1 MDIVETLLP
10 GVGRRYEFTLA
21 DGRRMCIVSTRDDA
35 YTVSSY
41 ESDDPDVGRT
51 LFRLDED
58 EAVTMAEILG
68 APRIAVKL
76 ADLSRE
82 VPGLASEQIEIAS
95 GSPYDGKTLGD
106 TQARTRTGSSVVA
119 LVRDDQVIASPLP
132 SQGLQAGDVLVV
144 IGTADGIA
152 KIRTL
157 LEAP

>member
-10 GVGRRYEFTLA
+10 GVGRRYEFTLS
-21 DGRRMCIVSTRDDA
+21 DGHRLCLVSTRDDH
-35 YTVSSY
+35 YTVSTY
-41 ESDDPDVGRT
+41 DSDDPDVGRT

-68 APRIAVKL
+68 APRIAVRL

-95 GSPYDGKTLGD
+95 ASPYDGKTLGD

-132 SQGLQAGDVLVV
+132 SQGLRAGDVLVV

-157 LEAP
+157 LGAP

>member
-1 MDIVETLLP
+1 MDVIETLLP
-10 GVGRRYEFTLA
+10 GVGRRYEFTTS
-21 DGRRMCIVSTRDDA
+21 DGHRLCVVSTRDDH
-35 YTVSSY
+35 YTVSTY
-41 ESDDPDVGRT
+41 DSDDPDVGRT

-82 VPGLASEQIEIAS
+82 VPGLASEQIEIAA
-95 GSPYDGKTLGD
+95 GSRYEGKTLGD

-132 SQGLQAGDVLVV
+132 AQDLESGDVLVV
-144 IGTADGIA
+144 IGTSEGIA

-157 LEAP
+157 LGAL

>member
-1 MDIVETLLP
+1 MDVVETLLP
-10 GVGRRYEFTLA
+10 GVGRRYEFALD
-21 DGRRMCIVSTRDDA
+21 DGHRLCIVSTRDDH
-35 YTVSSY
+35 YTISLF
-41 ESDDPDVGRT
+41 EADDPDVGRT

-58 EAVTMAEILG
+58 EAVTVAEILG

-82 VPGLASEQIEIAS
+82 VPGLASEQVEIVA
-95 GSPYDGKTLGD
+95 GSPYEGRSLGD

-132 SQGLQAGDVLVV
+132 SQDLVAGDVLVV
-144 IGTADGIA
+144 IGTSDGIA

-157 LEAP
+157 LEAS